1 MKAVPSFCLTN
12 PLMYMSSL
20 DRIKGIR
27 TDLTFDNNLALDM
40 IGGEMVAM
48 AAHFAIGVVLIAV
61 LESGISGCIANLVC
75 KMRAKNRGGG
85 VGATERKGE
94 EDLDVKREA
103 ERVLMDRPPVA
114 VSSFRKIYPSFFG
127 TPTLAVDNIS
137 FGLSYGDSFA
147 LLGVNGAGKTTTF
160 KALTQP
166 DRFHTSGTIQLNQL
180 DLTATAS
187 SSNFNSIRRLIGY
200 CP

>member
-1 MKAVPSFCLTN
+1 
-12 PLMYMSSL
+12 MYISSL

-75 KMRAKNRGGG
+75 KMRAKNRGGSG
-85 VGATERKGE
+85 VRATERKGE
-94 EDLDVKREA
+94 EDLDVKKEA
-103 ERVLMDRPPVA
+103 ERVLVDCPPVA
-114 VSSFRKIYPSFFG
+114 VSNFRKIYPSFFG
-127 TPTLAVDNIS
+127 TPTLAVNNIS

-180 DLTATAS
+180 DLTTTTA
-187 SSNFNSIRRLIGY
+187 SNFNSIRRLIGY